1 MYIFFDVVNFDV
13 LEFKGKKK
21 FIYISFVFFLFLINI
36 FFFLVIVGFF
46 VALIFMNKVF
56 EKVIKLILVDVS
68 FNN

>member
-1 MYIFFDVVNFDV
+1 MYIFFDIVNFDV
-13 LEFKGKKK
+13 LEFKGEK
-21 FIYISFVFFLFLINI
+21 FYLYIVCFLFLINI

-46 VALIFMNKVF
+46 VVLIFMNKVF

>member
-13 LEFKGKKK
+13 LEFKGKKNL
-21 FIYISFVFFLFLINI
+21 FIYRLFFLFLINI

>member
-13 LEFKGKKK
+13 LEFKGKKNL
-21 FIYISFVFFLFLINI
+21 FIYCLIFLFLINI